1 MPLNKESIL
10 ALTNNGYHV
19 FRHFLGPKFAKPGKA
34 FKSPFYDDRKA
45 SCYVYLDKST
55 RTYRYKDFGEASHQ
69 GDCFFFVGML
79 YGLSCDDRDNFRS
92 ILGIINSALGLNLE
106 EIHQK
111 TEAIIRNSAG
121 KVVRANQIPSIH
133 EGFETAMA
141 KMPIIEKPFSER
153 EMSFWGQYGVTRKI
167 LERYGVISVER
178 FHGVGKEGKEY
189 TLRSTD
195 AEPIFGYK
203 GDRYTKLYCP
213 FSTLRFLF
221 AGERTETYL
230 FGWEQLGIRGD
241 ILFIT
246 GGEKDVLTLAAHGFQ
261 AICLNSETANLP
273 RNLLIDLGY
282 RFKHITL
289 LYDVD
294 ETGLASMERL
304 TKELKDFQLRSLRLP
319 LNGDKSQKDVSDFFR
334 LGHTPEDLMM
344 LFREMLDHL
353 YKDTMSVM
361 RTCQIDFD
369 NPPASPEPLL
379 TISDVTVGTPGNL
392 VCITG
397 SEGSGKT
404 NFLGGIISGAIH
416 LGNFEIDTLGTQI
429 RENILEQAVLL
440 YDTEQSE
447 FQLFKNL
454 NHILKRCGLQRPP
467 DWFRAYS
474 MVGVSRGERMKLILE
489 SMDRFY
495 YENGGI
501 HLVIIDGIA
510 DLLAAVNEEES
521 SVRLIEEL
529 FRIAAIYNTLIVC
542 VLHMAPSGLKLR
554 GHLGSELQ
562 RKAAG
567 ILMVEKDDNN
577 GCSLVKALKVRDGSP
592 LDVPII
598 RFGWSN
604 VEGRHVYLG
613 EMDKEDTKANKLKEL
628 QTLAGELFAQKTF
641 IASKDLQRELMLAFG
656 VQERTARS
664 YINTMKEAGIIEKSA
679 QFPGSFSYFGGNS
692 STN

>member
-10 ALTNNGYHV
+10 ALTNNGYYV
-19 FRHFLGPKFAKPGKA
+19 FRHFLGPKFIKPGKA

-45 SCYVYLDKST
+45 SCYVYLDKRT
-55 RTYRYKDFGEASHQ
+55 GTYRFKDFGEASYQ
-69 GDCFFFVGML
+69 GDCFFLVGKL
-79 YGLSCDDRDNFRS
+79 YGLSCDDREGFLS

-106 EIHQK
+106 DIHQK
-111 TEAIIRNSAG
+111 TEAIIRESDG
-121 KVVRANQIPSIH
+121 KVMRASQLPSIH
-133 EGFETAMA
+133 DGFETAMA
-141 KMPIIEKPFSER
+141 KMPIVEKAFSDR
-153 EMSFWGQYGVTRKI
+153 ELAYWGQYGITPKI
-167 LERYGVISVER
+167 LERYGVISIER
-178 FHGVGKEGKEY
+178 FQGVGKEGKEY
-189 TLRSTD
+189 TLLASER
-195 AEPIFGYK
+195 EPIFGYK
-203 GDRYTKLYCP
+203 ADRYTKLYRP

-221 AGERTETYL
+221 AGERTETYI

-261 AICLNSETANLP
+261 AISLNSETANLP
-273 RNLLIDLGY
+273 RNLLIDLSY

-294 ETGLASMERL
+294 DTGIASMERL
-304 TKELKDFQLRSLRLP
+304 TKELKEFQLRSLRLP
-319 LNGDKSQKDVSDFFR
+319 LKGDKSQKDVSDFFR
-334 LGHTPEDLMM
+334 LGHTAEDLMM
-344 LFREMLDHL
+344 LFREMLDLL

-369 NPPASPEPLL
+369 NPPPFPEPLL

-404 NFLGGIISGAIH
+404 NFLGGIISGAIR
-416 LGNFEIDTLGTQI
+416 LGNFEVDTLGTQI
-429 RENILEQAVLL
+429 RENVLEQAVLL

-454 NHILKRCGLQRPP
+454 SHILKRSGLQRPP
-467 DWFRAYS
+467 VWFRAYS
-474 MVGVSRGERMKLILE
+474 LVGVSRGERMKLILE

-529 FRIAAIYNTLIVC
+529 FRIAAIYNTLILC

-604 VEGRHVYLG
+604 TVGRHVYMG
-613 EMDKEDTKANKLKEL
+613 EMDKEGTTAHKINELRSKAI
-628 QTLAGELFAQKTF
+628 ELFAEKTHLL
-641 IASKDLQRELMLAFG
+641 SKDLQHELMEAFG
-656 VQERTARS
+656 VQDRTARS
-664 YINTMKEAGIIEKSA
+664 YINTMKDAGIIEKCA
-679 QFPGSFSYFGGNS
+679 QFPRAYILSN
-692 STN
+692 NKNHAV